1 MRSLRVIL
9 SLWVCGLMLAT
20 VGARAQDAAASR
32 SLGASTEIKSCLNCH
47 DDPKV
52 TGVLHT
58 AHSVK
63 GDARTQVDTAGC
75 QSCHGDSQAHMAKPA
90 EGQARP
96 SPEIV
101 FSGPHTSPTEQ
112 RTKVCLDCHEG
123 AARTHWQGSQ
133 HAAADVTCA
142 NCHSSHVVQDPVL
155 SAVSQAPVCFT
166 CHAEQRAA
174 ALKPSHHPVV
184 EGQMSCS
191 DCHNPHGSTGPH
203 LLVGTT
209 VNETCY
215 GCHDEKRGPML
226 WEHPPVQEDCS
237 ICHTPHGSVQASLL
251 KQRAPYLC
259 QNCHDSTLHN
269 SQPFSGASIPGG
281 SAPSRMAVLRGCLNC
296 HSQVHGSNH
305 PSGIRFAR

>member
-1 MRSLRVIL
+1 MLSMRFVVALFL
-9 SLWVCGLMLAT
+9 GLAACG
-20 VGARAQDAAASR
+20 AAAQEGAR
-32 SLGASTEIKSCLNCH
+32 SLGTSTEIKSCLNCH

-63 GDARTQVDTAGC
+63 GDERTKAGSEGC
-75 QSCHGDSQAHMAKPA
+75 QSCHGESQAHMTKPA
-90 EGQARP
+90 EGQLRAA
-96 SPEIV
+96 PEVV
-101 FSGPHTSPTEQ
+101 FSGAHASPVAQ
-112 RTKVCLDCHEG
+112 RTQACLGCHEG
-123 AARTHWQGSQ
+123 SARTHWQGSQ
-133 HAAADVTCA
+133 HASADVTCA

-155 SAVSQAPVCFT
+155 TATTQAPVCFT

-174 ALKPSHHPVV
+174 VLKPSHHPVT

-191 DCHNPHGSTGPH
+191 DCHNPHGSVGPH
-203 LLVGTT
+203 LLVGNT

-237 ICHTPHGSVQASLL
+237 LCHTPHGSVQASLL
-251 KQRAPYLC
+251 KQRTPYLC
-259 QNCHDSTLHN
+259 QNCHESSLHN
-269 SQPFSGASIPGG
+269 SQPLSGASLPSG
-281 SAPSRMAVLRGCLNC
+281 SSPSRMAVLRGCLNC

-305 PSGIRFAR
+305 PSGIRFER